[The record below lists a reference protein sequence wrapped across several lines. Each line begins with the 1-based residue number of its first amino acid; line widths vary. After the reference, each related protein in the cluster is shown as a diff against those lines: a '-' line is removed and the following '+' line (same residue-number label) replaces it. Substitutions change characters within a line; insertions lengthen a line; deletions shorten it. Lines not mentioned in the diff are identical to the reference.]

1 MAAYLEV
8 SPGSTGRK
16 GRGEKG
22 RGGSTQCV
30 CVGATPGHHV
40 HLFLGQGGREGD
52 RQVPAEVARVTQ
64 PRGKN
69 TEQSGAPAE
78 PQV

>member
-16 GRGEKG
+16 GQGEKG

-40 HLFLGQGGREGD
+40 HLFWAKEGEKETGRCDRGG
-52 RQVPAEVARVTQ
+52 
-64 PRGKN
+64 
-69 TEQSGAPAE
+69 
-78 PQV
+78 